1 LIKGTLEWRRAC
13 KPQLITAEDVKIELV
28 NEGKMYKNG
37 LDKTG
42 RPIIYMKPGK
52 DNTGAPEKEVK
63 VKYLVYLMEKA
74 IRSMDESK
82 GVEKLV
88 LIIDYKGYS
97 QLAGLTMTRISK
109 EILDILQD
117 HYPER
122 LGIAFIINAP
132 WAWTVLWK
140 MLQPFLTDRT
150 KKKVRMLSSGDYSE
164 IHEIVDL
171 EVLETS
177 YGGKNDFQYKWEK
190 ILEKKR
196 TNFIQYLL
204 KI

>member
-1 LIKGTLEWRRAC
+1 
-13 KPQLITAEDVKIELV
+13 
-28 NEGKMYKNG
+28 
-37 LDKTG
+37 
-42 RPIIYMKPGK
+42 MKPGK

-74 IRSMDESK
+74 VRSMDESK

-190 ILEKKR
+190 YWKKEDELYPIFAEDLALQG
-196 TNFIQYLL
+196 N
-204 KI
+204 